1 MSSIILRA
9 TWLTILL
16 SRENEAASNINVSQQ
31 YFAAVFFFF
40 LKKEVG
46 LRSRLCNFCYNKN
59 ENVDDALSFWL
70 TLDYNSRGGYST

>member
-40 LKKEVG
+40 
-46 LRSRLCNFCYNKN
+46 F
-59 ENVDDALSFWL
+59 
-70 TLDYNSRGGYST
+70 